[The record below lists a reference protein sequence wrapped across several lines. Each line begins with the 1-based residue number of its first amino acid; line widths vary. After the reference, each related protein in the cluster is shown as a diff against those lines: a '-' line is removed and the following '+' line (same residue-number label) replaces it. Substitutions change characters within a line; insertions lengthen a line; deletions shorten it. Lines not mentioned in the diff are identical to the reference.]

1 MAIVLANLA
10 VGAAVMAGLQIAA
23 GQPAANDQAKVTEAV
38 RTAHETAWSDAT
50 QVVVEAPVPG
60 PAMWKLTRGT
70 STVWVL
76 GVLEQTPQDLSW
88 DNHRLRRILS
98 GANALIVPGNT
109 IVGEP
114 ALRQWQADSK
124 IGAGQRASDYVS
136 IRAQNRIERLARTEA
151 HTDGLDRLYKP
162 VRLGVELHAIV
173 RANHRIELYRLVKD
187 VESLPEAA
195 ALPKVVPFN
204 ASADYLARGL
214 LNLSR
219 AGDDACLLDYLD
231 DIDWD
236 LDVLPA
242 ASQAWA
248 SGDILALEKDYR
260 SPPGLVCNLL
270 VPNWKQQYETYNIT
284 AMAKTLDGAL
294 SVPGKSVALI
304 PLGDLLHKGA
314 ILDRMQSEGVVMT
327 SPPGDEAG
335 VPSGSQPK

>member
-124 IGAGQRASDYVS
+124 IGAGQRAS
-136 IRAQNRIERLARTEA
+136 
-151 HTDGLDRLYKP
+151 
-162 VRLGVELHAIV
+162 
-173 RANHRIELYRLVKD
+173 
-187 VESLPEAA
+187 
-195 ALPKVVPFN
+195 
-204 ASADYLARGL
+204 
-214 LNLSR
+214 
-219 AGDDACLLDYLD
+219 
-231 DIDWD
+231 
-236 LDVLPA
+236 
-242 ASQAWA
+242 
-248 SGDILALEKDYR
+248 
-260 SPPGLVCNLL
+260 
-270 VPNWKQQYETYNIT
+270 
-284 AMAKTLDGAL
+284 
-294 SVPGKSVALI
+294 
-304 PLGDLLHKGA
+304 
-314 ILDRMQSEGVVMT
+314 
-327 SPPGDEAG
+327 
-335 VPSGSQPK
+335 